1 MGRLSDL
8 LIDMEADAEGIIQDC
23 EDVGEF
29 YYRMQKIDKRYDECS
44 CRDFWFD
51 WVTDGFFKNYASRK

>member
-1 MGRLSDL
+1 
-8 LIDMEADAEGIIQDC
+8 MEADAEGIIQDC

-51 WVTDGFFKNYASRK
+51 WTTDGFFKNYAPRK